1 MMANLKMPDRFA
13 SLANDKSDLVAG
25 NHHLEKSRSVML
37 LHLTR
42 WATLWPPVA
51 LISDDVVNCC
61 PGITKNH
68 TCHK

>member
-1 MMANLKMPDRFA
+1 MANLKMPDRFA

-42 WATLWPPVA
+42 WATLWPPV
-51 LISDDVVNCC
+51 NCC
-61 PGITKNH
+61 PGITKNQ